1 MIQSMAIIWERQNDL
16 TTCTYISWN
25 NVLYLGM
32 TPYWLKIRHIS
43 QEIFL
48 ASFLILFQ
56 QKYLNGF

>member
-1 MIQSMAIIWERQNDL
+1 MIQSIAIIWERQNDL
-16 TTCTYISWN
+16 TPCFYISWN

-48 ASFLILFQ
+48 ASFLILFK